1 MTPILMSP
9 MRAIVCDTL
18 GPPSALKLLELPTPT
33 PGPKQLRVR
42 VLAAGVNFPD
52 ALIVQGKYQMRPP
65 LPFVPGAELAG
76 EVMEVGSEVRGFQVG
91 DKVAAVS
98 LLGAFAQQAV
108 IDAAQA
114 IPLPREID
122 ETRLQD
128 AAGVALA
135 YGTSLH
141 ALEERGQAKPGESL
155 LVIGAGGGVGLAAVE
170 LGKRL
175 GLRVIAA
182 ASSARKLDA
191 ARAMGADE
199 AINYA
204 SEDLRERVKAL
215 TEGKGVDLVY
225 DPVGGELS
233 ELALRCLGWRGRHL
247 VIGFA
252 NGSIPSFAANLLLLK
267 EATLLGV
274 FWGEAAKRDP
284 RANAGRMQRLFDWLA
299 DGTLRPHV
307 DARLPLSA
315 VPQALER
322 LLAREVVG
330 KLLIL
335 PQIEG

>member
-1 MTPILMSP
+1 MTT
-9 MRAIVCDTL
+9 MRAMLCATL
-18 GPPSALKLLELPTPT
+18 GPPSALKLVDLPTPT

-76 EVMEVGSEVRGFQVG
+76 EVIEIGAEVRGFQVG

-114 IPLPREID
+114 IPLPADID
-122 ETRLQD
+122 ATRLQD
-128 AAGVALA
+128 AAGLALA
-135 YGTSLH
+135 YGTTLH
-141 ALEERGQAKPGESL
+141 ALEERGHARAGETL
-155 LVIGAGGGVGLAAVE
+155 LVLGAGGGVGLAAVE

-182 ASSARKLDA
+182 ASSARKRDA

-199 AINYA
+199 LIDYA
-204 SEDLRERVKAL
+204 SEDLREGVKAL
-215 TEGKGVDLVY
+215 TDGKGVDLVY

-233 ELALRCLGWRGRHL
+233 EVALRCLGWRGRHL

-252 NGSIPSFAANLLLLK
+252 NGSIPSLAANLLLLK
-267 EATLLGV
+267 EAALLGV
-274 FWGEAAKRDP
+274 FWGEAARRDP
-284 RANAGRMQRLFDWLA
+284 RANAGRMQRLFGWLA
-299 DGTLRPHV
+299 DGSLRPHV

-315 VPQALER
+315 LPAALDR

-335 PQIEG
+335 PQTDA